1 MSDATDPCAPY
12 RELANELGVE
22 LVVEESVS
30 GANTCTATKGERTL
44 AVASEAD
51 VRWVGAATDEPADGG
66 QS

>member
-1 MSDATDPCAPY
+1 MTPALRT

-22 LVVEESVS
+22 LVLGESVS
-30 GANTCTATKGERTL
+30 GANTCTAKKGTRTL